1 MAQLKV
7 RGLRKT
13 VGVPGL
19 FATAYGNVGSSIYYA
34 LGLVAAHALGL
45 TPLVFLF
52 AGGLFALTAKTYAE
66 GAAMFPEAGGSSSF
80 ARHAFNE
87 VVSFVAGW
95 GLSLDYILTIAISA
109 FFVPHYL
116 GAFFPALGHAPGD
129 VIGGIAVVGLLALVN
144 IRGLGESANLNI
156 ALAVLDL
163 CTQVA
168 LVVVGAAMVLHPR
181 LLVDQI
187 HLGVAPSFSQL
198 VFAVSI
204 SMLAYTGI
212 ETVSNMA
219 EEARDPGEQV
229 PKAVNLVLVAVLAIY
244 AGISVIALSALPV
257 HQTSPDHYAT
267 PLGTTYADDPVLGI
281 VSALGL
287 RGTIATVANYYVGAL
302 AATILLIATNAG
314 MIGASRLS
322 WSLAEHRQLPSVFAR
337 LHPRYH
343 TPWFT
348 IVFFGAIAAVLI
360 LPGNTAFLGNLYSFG
375 AMLSFTIAHVSI
387 VALRRRRP
395 ELDRPYR
402 APWNVRWRGAEIPLT
417 AVIGALGT
425 GAAFVS
431 VVVLHPEARLLGTA
445 WLAAGLLGYVLYR
458 RRLGLD
464 PRELQHVR
472 RRERPVDFLEVS
484 YKSALVPIFG
494 PSVDGE
500 AMARAAVVVDP
511 GAAVEALYV
520 LRIPKAHELPDSD
533 FDGQEYEARRALEI
547 ARLQARS
554 RGLKVRT
561 KLVRTRN
568 PGRAIVEEA
577 RERGS
582 DLIYVSTE
590 HAPSDERMLGPTT
603 RYLLA
608 KRPCR
613 VIVEGGEPGSPLGV
627 EENPRLGRPDELHPA
642 GPLGDVEPDA
652 AGGGHPDDGAA
663 GHQAADVG
671 LPAGQLPDQH
681 LDRSA
686 DRLPLPRQLLG
697 EHGAEHPDA
706 GGGPR
711 PRHDRPDRGAGAA
724 Q

>member
-116 GAFFPALGHAPGD
+116 AAFFPALGREPGD
-129 VIGGIAVVGLLALVN
+129 VIGGVAVIGLLALVN
-144 IRGLGESANLNI
+144 IRGLGESAKLNI
-156 ALAVLDL
+156 GLAVLDL
-163 CTQVA
+163 CTQLA
-168 LVVVGAAMVLHPR
+168 LVVLGAALVLHPST
-181 LLVDQI
+181 LVDQV
-187 HLGVAPSFSQL
+187 HLGLAPSWTQL

-229 PKAVNLVLVAVLAIY
+229 PKAVNMVLIAVLGLY

-257 HQTSPDHYAT
+257 HQTAPGHYAT
-267 PLGTTYADDPVLGI
+267 ALGTTYADDPVLGI

-287 RGTIATVANYYVGAL
+287 HGALATFAKYYVGAL
-302 AATILLIATNAG
+302 AATILVIATNAG
-314 MIGASRLS
+314 MIGISRLS
-322 WSLAEHRQLPSVFAR
+322 WSLAEHRQLPGAFAR
-337 LHPRYH
+337 LHRRYH
-343 TPWFT
+343 TPWIT
-348 IVFFGAIAAVLI
+348 ILFFSALAALLV
-360 LPGNTAFLGNLYSFG
+360 LPGNTEFLGNLYSFG
-375 AMLSFTIAHVSI
+375 AMLSFTIAHLSI
-387 VALRRRRP
+387 IALRRRRP
-395 ELDRPYR
+395 EVERPYR
-402 APWNVRWRGAEIPLT
+402 APWNVRWRGSEIPLT
-417 AVIGALGT
+417 AVIGAIGT

-431 VVVLHPEARLLGTA
+431 VVVLHPEARIIGTA
-445 WLAAGLLGYVLYR
+445 WLGAGVAGYLLYR
-458 RRLGLD
+458 RHLGID
-464 PRELQHVR
+464 PRELQQVH
-472 RRERPVDFLEVS
+472 RRERPLDFLEVS
-484 YKSALVPIFG
+484 YKSVLVPIFG
-494 PSVDGE
+494 TNVDGE
-500 AMARAAVVVDP
+500 AMHRAAAVVDP
-511 GAAVEALYV
+511 DATVEALYV
-520 LRIPKAHELPDSD
+520 LKIPPAHALPDTD
-533 FDGQEYEARRALEI
+533 FDAQEYEARCVLDI

-561 KLVRTRN
+561 KLIRTRN

-577 RERGS
+577 RERRS

-590 HAPSDERMLGPTT
+590 HAPSDERLLGPTT

-613 VIVEGGEPGSPLGV
+613 VIVEGGS
-627 EENPRLGRPDELHPA
+627 A
-642 GPLGDVEPDA
+642 GA
-652 AGGGHPDDGAA
+652 
-663 GHQAADVG
+663 
-671 LPAGQLPDQH
+671 
-681 LDRSA
+681 
-686 DRLPLPRQLLG
+686 
-697 EHGAEHPDA
+697 
-706 GGGPR
+706 R
-711 PRHDRPDRGAGAA
+711 PRHAKAGLDARDVDPLLA
-724 Q
+724 

>member
-87 VVSFVAGW
+87 VVSFIAGW

-129 VIGGIAVVGLLALVN
+129 IIGGVAVIGLLALVN

-163 CTQVA
+163 FTQLA
-168 LVVVGAAMVLHPR
+168 LVVLGAVLVLNPHTLVGQV
-181 LLVDQI
+181 

-198 VFAVSI
+198 IFAVSI

-229 PKAVNLVLVAVLAIY
+229 PKAVNLVLIAVLGLY

-257 HQTSPDHYAT
+257 TQNAAGHYSTA
-267 PLGTTYADDPVLGI
+267 LGTAYADDPVLGI

-287 RGTIATVANYYVGAL
+287 HGALATAANYYVGAL
-302 AATILLIATNAG
+302 AATILVIATNAG
-314 MIGASRLS
+314 MIGISRLS
-322 WSLAEHRQLPSVFAR
+322 WSLAEHRQLPGAFAR

-348 IVFFGAIAAVLI
+348 ILFFSALAALLV
-360 LPGNTAFLGNLYSFG
+360 LPGNTEFLGNLYSFG
-375 AMLSFTIAHVSI
+375 AMLSFTIAHLSI
-387 VALRRRRP
+387 IALRRRRP
-395 ELDRPYR
+395 DVDRPYR
-402 APWNVRWRGAEIPLT
+402 APWNVRWRGSEIPLT
-417 AVIGALGT
+417 AVIGAIGT

-431 VVVLHPEARLLGTA
+431 VIVLHPEARIIGTA
-445 WLAAGLLGYVLYR
+445 WLGAGLIGYLLYR
-458 RRLGLD
+458 RHLGID
-464 PRELQHVR
+464 PREVQQAR
-472 RRERPVDFLEVS
+472 RPERPLDFLEVS

-494 PSVDGE
+494 TSVDAE
-500 AMARAAVVVDP
+500 AMHRAAAVVDP
-511 GAAVEALYV
+511 DAIVEALYV
-520 LRIPKAHELPDSD
+520 LKIPQAHELPDLD
-533 FDGQEYEARRALEI
+533 FEAEEYEGRCVLDI
-547 ARLQARS
+547 ARLQARA

-561 KLVRTRN
+561 KLIRTRN

-590 HAPSDERMLGPTT
+590 HAPSDERLLGPTT

-613 VIVEGGEPGSPLGV
+613 VIVEGGNV
-627 EENPRLGRPDELHPA
+627 
-642 GPLGDVEPDA
+642 
-652 AGGGHPDDGAA
+652 DGAEN
-663 GHQAADVG
+663 GRGTSVG
-671 LPAGQLPDQH
+671 GWRDAVLP
-681 LDRSA
+681 ST
-686 DRLPLPRQLLG
+686 
-697 EHGAEHPDA
+697 
-706 GGGPR
+706 
-711 PRHDRPDRGAGAA
+711 
-724 Q
+724 